1 MTSTQN
7 EHSLEQLQQWAAAI
21 EKEIEKTRGDIAPLE
36 QRLAAARERLDLIQR
51 LIRLTEGA
59 QAVPRRGSGSR
70 TSVSSGKTAPD
81 QAGKQDLEAHLEHIL
96 SEAGKPMHISRIRQ
110 ALVDRAIPLPGRGDE
125 ANIIIR
131 LRRAPERFTRTGR
144 GTYALATLGLDA
156 VPPARRQRRI
166 RARRKS

>member
-1 MTSTQN
+1 MTTTQN
-7 EHSLEQLQQWAAAI
+7 EHSLEQLQQWAAAL
-21 EKEIEKTRGDIAPLE
+21 EIEIEQIRGDISPLE

-51 LIRLTEGA
+51 LMRLTEGA
-59 QAVPRRGSGSR
+59 VPRRAAGSSK
-70 TSVSSGKTAPD
+70 SVSAGDSAHP
-81 QAGKQDLEAHLEHIL
+81 QAGKQDLEFHLESIL
-96 SEAGKPMHISRIRQ
+96 REAGKPLHISKIRE

-156 VPPARRQRRI
+156 VPPAKRRRRI
-166 RARRKS
+166 RARRKA